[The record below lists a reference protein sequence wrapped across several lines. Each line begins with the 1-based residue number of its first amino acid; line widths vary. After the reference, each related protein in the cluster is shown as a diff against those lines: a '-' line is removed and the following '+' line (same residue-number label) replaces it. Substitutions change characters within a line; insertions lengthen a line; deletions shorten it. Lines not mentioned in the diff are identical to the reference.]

1 MPVYRVVITGLCFGQ
16 IHQNRLHFQAGNGGM
31 ELPDIATELSIQ
43 WTNSI
48 RGLLM
53 TEFKFT
59 NIGVRNMTNPLEGS
73 YNLTIDQAG
82 TGGSVPGNPL
92 AQCIVYRI
100 TTGTFGRTGR
110 GRIFLGGVGNNISIN
125 GLVAGG
131 PDGFYGAAW
140 NNIRSKYLVGGTS
153 ELTLGVMTG
162 DDVSTFKPALAI
174 TMSIFPGVQRRRRIG
189 VGV

>member
-1 MPVYRVVITGLCFGQ
+1 MAIYRVVISGLCFGQ
-16 IHQNRLHFQAGNGGM
+16 LHQNRLHFEAADGAM
-31 ELPDIATELSIQ
+31 TLPDIATELSIQ

-59 NIGVRNMTNPLEGS
+59 SINVRNLSDPTAGS
-73 YNLTIDQAG
+73 YDLPIDQAG

-100 TTGTFGRTGR
+100 STGTFGRSGK
-110 GRIFLGGVGNNISIN
+110 GRIYLGGVGNNISIN

-140 NNIRSKYLVGGTS
+140 NNIRAKYLSGGTS
-153 ELTLGVMTG
+153 ALTLGVMHA
-162 DDVSTFKPALAI
+162 DDTSSFKPALAI
-174 TMSIFPGVQRRRRIG
+174 TMSVFPGVQRRRRIG